1 MGGGSSKHRVAKT
14 ASKSTLETGPP
25 SLKPQLS
32 VMAVKL
38 QRWQGETRCDP
49 GFGSDEDENQD
60 VVSLQPLDD
69 CGAVVVSI
77 FDGHGPAGREVALA
91 CQSHIATA
99 VRAHL
104 PAAGESGSSVGW
116 LDKCFESL
124 ESHVRASVPA
134 LSESGATA
142 TVLVYLPERKVVLSA
157 NVGDSKAIIADA
169 HLSPQP
175 LTVDHLPTAEAE
187 RQRILSAGGRV
198 APSDD
203 VQLGT
208 LGEVRVWKGASSS
221 PGLTITRSIGDS
233 IAKECGVISKPSS
246 MCVELSQ
253 RTGEEPGAPRM
264 LIAGSAG
271 IWKVFSPKELV
282 ELISME
288 GTLAAAADKIISE
301 ARNRWEE
308 LWQGENTSLVVFAL
322 PT

>member
-116 LDKCFESL
+116 LDMCFESL

-142 TVLVYLPERKVVLSA
+142 TVLVYLPERKVPPIHCRIPAHPRGRTFLPAPPSSHAAHALQVVLSA
-157 NVGDSKAIIADA
+157 NVGDSKAIIADGEA
-169 HLSPQP
+169 TRRMRSPSAPPLPAAVSGLITLSRPHRSR
-175 LTVDHLPTAEAE
+175 VDFW
-187 RQRILSAGGRV
+187 SVG
-198 APSDD
+198 
-203 VQLGT
+203 
-208 LGEVRVWKGASSS
+208 
-221 PGLTITRSIGDS
+221 
-233 IAKECGVISKPSS
+233 
-246 MCVELSQ
+246 
-253 RTGEEPGAPRM
+253 
-264 LIAGSAG
+264 
-271 IWKVFSPKELV
+271 
-282 ELISME
+282 
-288 GTLAAAADKIISE
+288 
-301 ARNRWEE
+301 
-308 LWQGENTSLVVFAL
+308 
-322 PT
+322 